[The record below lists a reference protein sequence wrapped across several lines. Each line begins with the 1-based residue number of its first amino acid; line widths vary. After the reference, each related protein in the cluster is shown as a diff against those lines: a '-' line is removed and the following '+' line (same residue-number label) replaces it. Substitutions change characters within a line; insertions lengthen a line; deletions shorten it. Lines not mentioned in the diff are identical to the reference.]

1 MRKMII
7 DTSSKILYI
16 SFLDNDKEIYQVANT
31 GLNNHSEN
39 LIADIQKG
47 LEICNLEV
55 KDFDE
60 IIVGIGPGSYT
71 GLRVGLTVAKMFSWT
86 LQIPLYTVSSLD
98 VLASGYLDQ
107 DGIYAIVASAKRDS
121 IYGKVIKI
129 QSRRQTVL
137 LPDQFTDI
145 DSFKKK
151 IEQYDYVLIDQNN
164 YCFNP
169 RNIKTEKVEDLHQL
183 TPNYLQK
190 EV

>member
-121 IYGKVIKI
+121 IYGKVIKV

>member
-16 SFLDNDKEIYQVANT
+16 SFLVNDKEIYQVATT
-31 GLNNHSEN
+31 GLNNHSEI

-47 LEICNLEV
+47 FEICNLEV

-121 IYGKVIKI
+121 IYGKVIKV

>member
-1 MRKMII
+1 
-7 DTSSKILYI
+7 
-16 SFLDNDKEIYQVANT
+16 
-31 GLNNHSEN
+31 
-39 LIADIQKG
+39 
-47 LEICNLEV
+47 
-55 KDFDE
+55 
-60 IIVGIGPGSYT
+60 
-71 GLRVGLTVAKMFSWT
+71 
-86 LQIPLYTVSSLD
+86 VSSLD

-121 IYGKVIKI
+121 IYGKVIKV

>member
-1 MRKMII
+1 MII

-121 IYGKVIKI
+121 IYGKVIKV